1 MVKLCT
7 TSPVPTQVD
16 PTAPGASDREAQIF
30 ELLSQYLT
38 RIGYDLVHLEI
49 QLQRHKVLRLYID
62 FLDAGSSNVG
72 IQDCVAVTKYLD
84 PFFESDPEFK
94 TIDSAFGN
102 QPYELEVSSPGVER
116 PLRRPKD
123 FMRFKGDIARIH
135 TLRPLHADEI
145 GSVEYCAA
153 NPKQKNFKGEIVGF
167 ESGKI
172 LLIGDPVSGGAIPG
186 SKGTRKKGKGE
197 AQNALV
203 LQIPLALVTRANLEP
218 SLKQVFEHKK
228 EANPIEIDHHDCAAE
243 RMGAQPHGSEQV
255 KDGLNLEPVAGP
267 LHEPT
272 GEKP

>member
-7 TSPVPTQVD
+7 TSPVPSQAD
-16 PTAPGASDREAQIF
+16 PTASDASDREARIF
-30 ELLSQYLT
+30 ELLVRHLT

-62 FLDAGSSNVG
+62 FLDSSTSSVG
-72 IQDCVAVTKYLD
+72 IQDCVAVTKFLD
-84 PFFESDPEFK
+84 PFFETDPEFK
-94 TIDSAFGN
+94 LIDSAFGN

-123 FMRFKGDIARIH
+123 YLRFIGDTARIH

-145 GSVEYCAA
+145 GSADYCSA

-172 LLIGDPVSGGAIPG
+172 LLIGDPVNGGAIPG
-186 SKGTRKKGKGE
+186 SKGSRKKGEGE
-197 AQNALV
+197 ARSALV
-203 LQIPLALVTRANLEP
+203 LQIPLALVSRAHLEP
-218 SLKQVFEHKK
+218 TLEQVFERKK
-228 EANPIEIDHHDCAAE
+228 EANPFEINHHDSAAE
-243 RMGAQPHGSEQV
+243 RKGALPHGSEQV
-255 KDGLNLEPVAGP
+255 KDSLNSEPVAGP
-267 LHEPT
+267 SHEPT